1 MPTTDVLTDV
11 LETVRVG
18 AACYGRVE
26 AAAPWGIGV
35 EADEEYAKFHVVLAG
50 DCWLDVAGHDSV
62 HLNGGDL
69 VALPH
74 GHAHTLRDVPE
85 SPVRPLRELI
95 TVSSGK
101 CQPSINTGGDG
112 ASATLVTGSFHFEDR
127 RNNPLLSVLP
137 PVIVLP
143 GELSRNV
150 HWLEPTLK
158 FIACEAASGRPG
170 SQTVVS
176 RLADVLFIQIVR
188 GYLAT
193 LPPGASGW
201 LGALG
206 DAQIGSALGLIHQNP
221 ELDWTVQSLAARVA
235 MSRSAFASRFARLV
249 GEPPLSY
256 VTRWRMQKAAG
267 LLRQSSATLADIA
280 ERVGYDSEA
289 AFSKAFKRAVGSA
302 PGAYRRASKATV
314 DAAAAAA

>member
-35 EADEEYAKFHVVLAG
+35 AADEENAKFHVVLSG
-50 DCWLDVAGHDSV
+50 ECWLDVEGQEPI
-62 HLNGGDL
+62 HLSGGDL

-74 GHAHTLRDVPE
+74 GHAHALRDVPG
-85 SPVRPLRELI
+85 SSIRPLADLI
-95 TVSSGK
+95 TSPSTGK
-101 CQPSINTGGDG
+101 CQSSIVTGGDG

-158 FIACEAASGRPG
+158 FIACEAASARPG
-170 SQTVVS
+170 AQTVVS

-201 LGALG
+201 LGALA
-206 DAQIGSALGLIHQNP
+206 DAQIGGALGLIHQSP
-221 ELDWTVQSLAARVA
+221 ELDWTVQSLAAKVA

-249 GEPPLSY
+249 GEPPLAY

-302 PGAYRRASKATV
+302 PGAYRRAAKATV
-314 DAAAAAA
+314 IAAAA